1 VPSGTSAVDVY
12 LDACCFIYLL
22 EGVPEWRSVVD
33 ARLRVLLAMPNV
45 GLMTSRLALLEC
57 RAKPIRDGNLAL
69 LAQFDALFSAHRMT
83 LLEVA
88 PRVIERATDLRARYN
103 FKTPDALH
111 AATAL
116 EASVSLFLTGDAGFR
131 RCTELPVEVLTP
143 ASPPP

>member
-1 VPSGTSAVDVY
+1 
-12 LDACCFIYLL
+12 
-22 EGVPEWRSVVD
+22 
-33 ARLRVLLAMPNV
+33 MPNV

-57 RAKPIRDGNLAL
+57 RAKPIRDGNLTL

-83 LLEVA
+83 LLEVT

-116 EASVSLFLTGDAGFR
+116 EGSVSLFLTGDAGFR